1 MQVTDLLT
9 NRVNMCFCNIAQALP
24 LIRDGKVRG
33 LAVTSLQRAPQAL
46 DLPTMHESGFPGF
59 DVTSWFAL
67 LAPAGTPAPVIAKL
81 HGGIVK
87 IVAQPEMRERLTQM
101 GTQVVANTPAELT
114 VVIRKQIADRKK
126 LIEAA
131 KIELQ

>member
-1 MQVTDLLT
+1 VLLQHLAGAATDRGGKTARPRRDL
-9 NRVNMCFCNIAQALP
+9 AQTRPA
-24 LIRDGKVRG
+24 G
-33 LAVTSLQRAPQAL
+33 T
-46 DLPTMHESGFPGF
+46 DLPTLHESSFPGF

-81 HGGIVK
+81 HQETVRAL
-87 IVAQPEMRERLTQM
+87 AQPDVRRQFASM
-101 GTQVVANTPAELT
+101 GMDVIANTPNELAA
-114 VVIRKQIADRKK
+114 VIRGQIEDRRK